1 MILTID
7 IGENNFLTLFFDSV
21 KKLVVNYLIKVDS
34 KNNSIFINRKILMK
48 KRDIALVLLST
59 LSLAGVPT
67 LSKADSCSEIKEQ
80 YWDCVR
86 DAMNGGSCNS
96 NISIPPECLTAGSA
110 PSGGSSGSSSS
121 YSPPPRASFFKKKE
135 KPFVYQADLPAKKQ
149 VKVIDIKPANG
160 KIYLETEEEVD
171 EYLTRIRDDLTEAIN
186 DGKRV
191 RLQFQ

>member
-1 MILTID
+1 
-7 IGENNFLTLFFDSV
+7 
-21 KKLVVNYLIKVDS
+21 
-34 KNNSIFINRKILMK
+34 MK
-48 KRDIALVLLST
+48 KRDIAFVLLST
-59 LSLAGVPT
+59 LSLAGVPA
-67 LSKADSCSEIKEQ
+67 LSKAESCGEIKER

-86 DAMNGGSCNS
+86 DAMNGGSCDS

-110 PSGGSSGSSSS
+110 PSGGSSGSSS
-121 YSPPPRASFFKKKE
+121 YSPPPKPSFFGKKE

-171 EYLTRIRDDLTEAIN
+171 EYLTKLKDDLTEAIN